1 MRGVLTMETKAEH
14 EEIDILDLELEKEFE
29 DAEDYEQYRKI
40 IRATMAQWL
49 KNLKNGEIKLTS
61 VNDLKILIEAD
72 KILRS

>member
-1 MRGVLTMETKAEH
+1 MGTKEEH
-14 EEIDILDLELEKEFE
+14 EKIDILDLELEKEFE

-40 IRATMAQWL
+40 IRDTMAQWL

-61 VNDLKILIEAD
+61 VSDLKTLIEAD

>member
-1 MRGVLTMETKAEH
+1 MRGVLTMGTNEEH
-14 EEIDILDLELEKEFE
+14 EKIDILDLELEKEFE

-61 VNDLKILIEAD
+61 VSDLKTLIEAD